1 VRFDLLT
8 VFPEIISSLTR
19 YSILERAVG
28 EGLLQI
34 VAHNLRDFT
43 QDRHR
48 STDDYPFGGGPGMV
62 MLAAPI
68 LRAWED
74 LATELGHPPYTVLL
88 GPAGERFDQSQAL
101 ALAAREE
108 ICLVCGHYEGID
120 DRVRALADLELSV
133 GDFVTLGGELP
144 AMLVVDA
151 TSRLLPGVLGNTAS
165 LESESFSAGLL
176 EYAQFTRPATLS
188 VPEVYLS
195 GHHARINQW
204 RRKDSLLRT
213 LLFRPDLL
221 CGSALG
227 QEERKL
233 LCVLRA
239 EIDALLGGSGG

>member
-8 VFPEIISSLTR
+8 VFPEMVSSLAH
-19 YSILERAVG
+19 YSILERAVR
-28 EGLLQI
+28 EGRLEI
-34 VAHNLRDFT
+34 VVHNLRDFT
-43 QDRHR
+43 PDRHR
-48 STDDYPFGGGPGMV
+48 SSDDYPFGGGPGMV

-68 LRAWED
+68 LQAWEA
-74 LATELGHPPYTVLL
+74 LATELGKPPYTILL
-88 GPAGERFDQSQAL
+88 GPAGERFDQSHAL
-101 ALAAREE
+101 ALAGQEE
-108 ICLVCGHYEGID
+108 ICLVCGHYEGVD
-120 DRVRALADLELSV
+120 DRVRELVDLELSV

-151 TSRLLPGVLGNTAS
+151 ISRLLPGVLGNIDS

-176 EYAQFTRPATLS
+176 EYAQFTRPATLT

-221 CGSALG
+221 CGSNLS
-227 QEERKL
+227 QEDRKL
-233 LCVLRA
+233 LRA
-239 EIDALLGGSGG
+239 FRSDLDALLGGVSG